1 MTIATDQAPWNQR
14 NLATGS
20 AILEDLRKAKA
31 NLRVAQQAEKQ
42 AVAAFKDAVADGEL
56 AEFFDDLAE
65 MYCAP
70 GITVTIT
77 QSTRYSEK
85 GYSDTLQQ
93 QMKAERDNGIATATV
108 SETVRVKLS
117 D

>member
-1 MTIATDQAPWNQR
+1 MTIATEQAPWSQR

-56 AEFFDDLAE
+56 TEFFDELAE

-70 GITVTIT
+70 GITVTVT

-93 QMKAERDNGIATATV
+93 QMKAERENGIATATV

>member
-1 MTIATDQAPWNQR
+1 MTIATEQAPWSQR

-56 AEFFDDLAE
+56 AEFFNDLDE
-65 MYCAP
+65 TYCAP
-70 GITVTIT
+70 GITVTFIK
-77 QSTRYSEK
+77 STRYSEK
-85 GYSDTLQQ
+85 GYSDTLRK
-93 QMKAERDNGIATATV
+93 QMEAERENGIATATV
-108 SETVRVKLS
+108 VESMLVKLS